1 MGQTKKLLDVI
12 FELDE
17 CRFPDDMDFI
27 YESWLNEREQKL
39 QEQLAY
45 EELLS
50 DSK

>member
-27 YESWLNEREQKL
+27 YESWLNEREQSL
-39 QEQLAY
+39 LYEQ
-45 EELLS
+45 
-50 DSK
+50 K